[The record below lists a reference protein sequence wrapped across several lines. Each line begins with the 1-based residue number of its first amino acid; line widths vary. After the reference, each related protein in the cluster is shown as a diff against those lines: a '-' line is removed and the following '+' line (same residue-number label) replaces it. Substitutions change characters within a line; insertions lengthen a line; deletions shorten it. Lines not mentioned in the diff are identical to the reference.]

1 MNAKC
6 ITEVM
11 AQLERFDYHDVSYDS
26 NVGFIFTPFYGS
38 PRNVYLA
45 YLKELNEFR
54 VMCRTND
61 VTGQSH
67 IINLLSRRSD
77 KLNTILQQ
85 YDRSVKLK

>member
-11 AQLERFDYHDVSYDS
+11 SQLERFDYHDVRYDS
-26 NVGFIFTPFYGS
+26 DQGFTFTPFYGS

-45 YLKELNEFR
+45 YFKPLKEFR
-54 VMCRTND
+54 VMCNSND

-67 IINLLSRRSD
+67 IINLLSRRAD